1 MQPDHDQPEYRDLPN
16 HPSAT
21 PLERPTNQAPT
32 LPYRRRKQPHPNQ
45 GETFRTLES
54 WYREVQT
61 CLKPASRKPHPT
73 RLSSTCKTTSLNS
86 STDANGRNTNAAQG
100 SARLTHSNSMVSS
113 RDPSLAPRRGPGQ
126 PVTLGPPTIPR
137 PIHFCHNNPVATLN
151 TSVRQ
156 SVSLPSRIAKRVL
169 ALAETRHTSASRI
182 LVDLIETGL
191 QAKQAQHQRFFE
203 LTDQLAESTDPTE
216 RKRLQEEL
224 TRLTCCK

>member
-1 MQPDHDQPEYRDLPN
+1 M
-16 HPSAT
+16 
-21 PLERPTNQAPT
+21 
-32 LPYRRRKQPHPNQ
+32 
-45 GETFRTLES
+45 
-54 WYREVQT
+54 
-61 CLKPASRKPHPT
+61 
-73 RLSSTCKTTSLNS
+73 
-86 STDANGRNTNAAQG
+86 
-100 SARLTHSNSMVSS
+100 
-113 RDPSLAPRRGPGQ
+113 
-126 PVTLGPPTIPR
+126 
-137 PIHFCHNNPVATLN
+137 ATLN

-203 LTDQLAESTDPTE
+203 LTDQLAESTDPAE